1 MKINKIMV
9 LGGGI
14 MGLGIAQVLA
24 GAGKTVLVRDLNDE
38 LVAGAK
44 SRLEA
49 GQAKLVSKGKKSQ
62 ADMDA
67 LVANVGYT
75 TTLKDAADCDLI
87 IEAAVEN
94 LEIKKQIFGELDEIC
109 KPETIFASN
118 TSSYS
123 ITAIGAAT
131 KRSERMIGLHFFNP
145 ALVMKLVEVIRGL
158 NTGDEAF
165 QAAYDLMKEAGK
177 TPIEAGEGP
186 GFVVNRILVP
196 MVNEGIFVLQEGLAS
211 AEDIDIGLQLGANLP
226 MGPLHLADLIG
237 LDTCLAIMETFHAE
251 TGDSKYR
258 PAPLLRKM
266 VRAGKL
272 GQKNGEGFF
281 KYDKK

>member
-24 GAGKTVLVRDLNDE
+24 GAGKTVLVRDLNDKLLE
-38 LVAGAK
+38 GAKGRLTANQEKLVA
-44 SRLEA
+44 
-49 GQAKLVSKGKKSQ
+49 KGKKTQ
-62 ADMDA
+62 AEMDA
-67 LVANVGYT
+67 LVANVSYT
-75 TTLKDAADCDLI
+75 TELADAADCDLI

-94 LEIKKQIFGELDEIC
+94 LDIKRQIFGELDTIC

-131 KRSERMIGLHFFNP
+131 KRSDRMIGLHFFNP
-145 ALVMKLVEVIRGL
+145 ATVMKLVEVVRGL
-158 NTGDEAF
+158 NTCDEAF
-165 QAAYDLMKEAGK
+165 QSAYDLMSEVGK

-196 MVNEGIFVLQEGLAS
+196 MVNEAIFVLQEGLAS
-211 AEDIDIGLQLGANLP
+211 AEDIDTGLKLGASHP

-237 LDTCLAIMETFHAE
+237 LDTCLAIMETFYAE
-251 TGDSKYR
+251 TGDQKYR
-258 PAPLLRKM
+258 PAPLLRRM

-281 KYDKK
+281 KY

>member
-1 MKINKIMV
+1 MQINKIMI

-24 GAGKTVLVRDLNDE
+24 SAGKTVFVRDLNDD
-38 LVAGAK
+38 LLATAK
-44 SRLEA
+44 SRLESN
-49 GQAKLVSKGKKSQ
+49 QAKLVAKNKKTQ
-62 ADMDA
+62 AEMDA
-67 LVANVGYT
+67 LTANVTYT
-75 TTLKDAADCDLI
+75 TTLSDAADCDLV

-94 LEIKKQIFGELDEIC
+94 LEIKKKIFSELDGIC

-123 ITAIGAAT
+123 ITAIASST
-131 KRSERMIGLHFFNP
+131 KRSERFIGLHFFNP
-145 ALVMKLVEVIRGL
+145 ATVMKLVEVVRGL
-158 NTGDEAF
+158 NTADEPF
-165 QAAYDLMKEAGK
+165 KSAYDLMKEVGK

-211 AEDIDIGLQLGANLP
+211 AEDIDVGLQLGAGHP

-237 LDTCLAIMETFHAE
+237 LDTCLAIMETFYAE
-251 TGDSKYR
+251 TGDTKYR

-272 GQKNGEGFF
+272 GQKSGEGFF
-281 KYDKK
+281 KY

>member
-24 GAGKTVLVRDLNDE
+24 GAGKTVLVRDLNDQ

-272 GQKNGEGFF
+272 GQKSGEGFF

>member
-38 LVAGAK
+38 LIAGAK

-67 LVANVGYT
+67 LVANVSYT
-75 TTLKDAADCDLI
+75 TTLADAADCELV

-94 LEIKKQIFGELDEIC
+94 LEIKKQIFGELDQIC

-131 KRSERMIGLHFFNP
+131 KRSDRMIGLHFFNP

>member
-1 MKINKIMV
+1 MQINKIMI

-24 GAGKTVLVRDLNDE
+24 GAGKTVFVRDLNDE
-38 LVAGAK
+38 LLATAK
-44 SRLEA
+44 SRLESN
-49 GQAKLVSKGKKSQ
+49 QAKLVAKNKKTQ
-62 ADMDA
+62 AEMDA
-67 LVANVGYT
+67 LTGNVTYT
-75 TTLKDAADCDLI
+75 TALSDAADCDLV

-94 LEIKKQIFGELDEIC
+94 LDIKKKIFGELDGIC

-123 ITAIGAAT
+123 ITAIASST
-131 KRSERMIGLHFFNP
+131 KRSERFIGLHFFNP
-145 ALVMKLVEVIRGL
+145 ATVMKLVEVVRGL
-158 NTGDEAF
+158 NTADEPF
-165 QAAYDLMKEAGK
+165 KAAYDLMKEVGK

-211 AEDIDIGLQLGANLP
+211 AEDIDIGLQLGAGHP

-237 LDTCLAIMETFHAE
+237 LDTCLAIMETFYAE
-251 TGDSKYR
+251 TGDTKYR

-272 GQKNGEGFF
+272 GQKSGEGFF
-281 KYDKK
+281 KY

>member
-24 GAGKTVLVRDLNDE
+24 GAGKTVVVRDLNDE
-38 LVAGAK
+38 LIAGAK

-49 GQAKLVSKGKKSQ
+49 SQAKLVSKGKKTQ

-67 LVANVGYT
+67 LVAKVSYT
-75 TTLKDAADCDLI
+75 TTLADAADCDLV

-94 LEIKKQIFGELDEIC
+94 LDIKKQIFAELDGIC

-123 ITAIGAAT
+123 ITAIASAT
-131 KRSERMIGLHFFNP
+131 KRSDRFVGLHFFNP
-145 ALVMKLVEVIRGL
+145 ALVMKLVEVVRGL
-158 NTGDEAF
+158 NSGDEAF
-165 QAAYDLMKEAGK
+165 NSCYELMQDVGK

-211 AEDIDIGLQLGANLP
+211 AEDIDTGLKLGANLP
-226 MGPLHLADLIG
+226 MGPLALGDLIG

-251 TGDSKYR
+251 TGDPKYR

-272 GQKNGEGFF
+272 GQKSGEGFF
-281 KYDKK
+281 KYDK

>member
-1 MKINKIMV
+1 MKIEKIMI

-24 GAGKTVLVRDLNDE
+24 GGGKKVLVRDLNDQLLE
-38 LVAGAK
+38 GAK
-44 SRLEA
+44 GRLEA
-49 GQAKLVSKGKKSQ
+49 SQAKLVSKGKKTQ
-62 ADMDA
+62 AEMDA
-67 LVANVGYT
+67 LLANVTYT
-75 TTLKDAADCDLI
+75 TALQDAADCDLI

-94 LEIKKQIFGELDEIC
+94 LEIKKQIFGELDGIC

-123 ITAIGAAT
+123 ITAIGSAT
-131 KRSERMIGLHFFNP
+131 KRSDRMIGLHFFNP

-158 NTGDEAF
+158 NTCDEAF
-165 QAAYDLMKEAGK
+165 QSAYDLMKEVGK

-237 LDTCLAIMETFHAE
+237 LDTCLAIMETFYAE
-251 TGDSKYR
+251 TGDAKYR

-281 KYDKK
+281 KYDK

>member
-1 MKINKIMV
+1 MQINKIMI

-24 GAGKTVLVRDLNDE
+24 GAGKAVVVRDLNDE
-38 LVAGAK
+38 LIQGAK
-44 SRLEA
+44 GRLESN
-49 GQAKLVSKGKKSQ
+49 QAKLVAKNKKTQ
-62 ADMDA
+62 AEMDA
-67 LVANVGYT
+67 MLANVTYT
-75 TTLKDAADCDLI
+75 TTLADAADCDLV

-94 LEIKKQIFGELDEIC
+94 LEIKKKIFGELDGIC

-123 ITAIGAAT
+123 ITAIASST
-131 KRSERMIGLHFFNP
+131 KRSERFIGLHFFNP
-145 ALVMKLVEVIRGL
+145 ATVMKLVEVVRGL
-158 NTGDEAF
+158 NTADEPF
-165 QAAYDLMKEAGK
+165 KSAYDLMKEVGK

-211 AEDIDIGLQLGANLP
+211 AEDIDIGLQLGAGHP

-237 LDTCLAIMETFHAE
+237 LDTCLAIMETFYAE
-251 TGDSKYR
+251 TGDTKYR

-266 VRAGKL
+266 VRSGKL
-272 GQKNGEGFF
+272 GQKSGEGFF
-281 KYDKK
+281 KY

>member
-1 MKINKIMV
+1 MQINKIMI

-24 GAGKTVLVRDLNDE
+24 GAGKSVFVRDLTDD
-38 LVAGAK
+38 LLKTAK
-44 SRLEA
+44 SRLESN
-49 GQAKLVSKGKKSQ
+49 QAKLVAKNKKTQ
-62 ADMDA
+62 AEMDA
-67 LVANVGYT
+67 LTANITYT
-75 TTLKDAADCDLI
+75 TALSDAADCDLV

-94 LEIKKQIFGELDEIC
+94 LEIKKKIFGELDGIC

-123 ITAIGAAT
+123 ITAIASST
-131 KRSERMIGLHFFNP
+131 KRSDRFLGLHFFNP
-145 ALVMKLVEVIRGL
+145 ATVMKLVEVIRGL
-158 NTGDEAF
+158 NTADEPFKAT
-165 QAAYDLMKEAGK
+165 YNRMKEVGK

-211 AEDIDIGLQLGANLP
+211 AEDIDIGLQLGAGHP

-237 LDTCLAIMETFHAE
+237 LDTCLAIMETFYAE
-251 TGDSKYR
+251 TGDTKYR

-272 GQKNGEGFF
+272 GQKSGEGFF
-281 KYDKK
+281 KY